1 MRPPLLLCL
10 AAAVATAGCSY
21 YQDQATA
28 ETAATR
34 MVGMSRAA
42 VLACMGPPLAR
53 MNEGDLEAWS
63 YRSSTAAPTIITPV
77 GSSLIASGG
86 GTYDCTVDVILTG
99 GAVSRVGYKA
109 GWGGLGTPHQA
120 CAPAVRACSG
130 E

>member
-1 MRPPLLLCL
+1 MRPLIL
-10 AAAVATAGCSY
+10 AFAALTASGCGY
-21 YQDQATA
+21 FQDQATA

-53 MNEGDLEAWS
+53 MGEGDLEAWS
-63 YRSSTAAPTIITPV
+63 YRSSTPAPAMITPV
-77 GSSLIASGG
+77 GSSLIATGG

-99 GAVSRVGYKA
+99 GTVSRVGYKA